1 MIKVPKYQTTQRAKY
16 DKFTICIV
24 VPHRQFIMTHVTSK
38 SSISM
43 GTLHSCQHSATYF
56 HAEHEKTCG
65 AKVIA
70 VLNTHYICTPLD
82 CPLIK

>member
-24 VPHRQFIMTHVTSK
+24 VSHRQFIMTHVTSK

-43 GTLHSCQHSATYF
+43 GIPCIPAST
-56 HAEHEKTCG
+56 
-65 AKVIA
+65 V
-70 VLNTHYICTPLD
+70 PLTSMQNM
-82 CPLIK
+82 KKHVAQK